1 MDELIRC
8 TTSQSV
14 TPKTGPSLFILRDCT
29 ILVSFVKH
37 RRGIVIL
44 SDMSQYQFAM

>member
-1 MDELIRC
+1 MHDLTVRYPERWSHL
-8 TTSQSV
+8 V
-14 TPKTGPSLFILRDCT
+14 YVAGYCT
-29 ILVSFVKH
+29 ILVRFMRH